1 MTQPAL
7 AAAKAKAKAKPVAP
21 NPILIIAGI
30 ILITFAMR
38 SPLTSVGPLVGDIR
52 ADLGLSNGM
61 SGMLTTVP
69 LLAFALFS
77 PIVPSIGHRFGVERS
92 LFAGLLIL
100 LIGIPLRSTGLI
112 FTLFAGTALI
122 GAGIAIFNVLL
133 PGLVKQRFPQK
144 AGLMTSVY
152 TTAMSTCAALA
163 SGVSIPLAQG
173 AELGWR
179 GSLAFWTIMVVIAL
193 ICWIPQLRA
202 QEHASTDAA
211 ASKPAGN
218 NMWSSMLAWQVTFF
232 MGLQSF
238 IFYCTISW
246 LPAILQ
252 QHGIGAGTAGWLL
265 SLVQAVSLPASFLA
279 PVLAGRFSDQRLMT
293 VIIGIISVLGFAGLL
308 IEGNLAILFAS
319 LIFLGIAQGASI
331 SLALTLIVIRASH
344 VQGAAKLSGMAQS
357 VGYLLAAIGP
367 MFIGFLF
374 DLTHSWTYPLL
385 TLIIV
390 SILMIFSGL
399 GAGRNRTV

>member
-1 MTQPAL
+1 MTNPVL
-7 AAAKAKAKAKPVAP
+7 AAAKTKAEPVTP
-21 NPILIIAGI
+21 NPLLIIAGI

-77 PIVPSIGHRFGVERS
+77 PMIPSLGYRFGVERT

-100 LIGIPLRSTGLI
+100 LIGIPLRSTGMI

-152 TTAMSTCAALA
+152 TTAMSLCAALA
-163 SGVSIPLAQG
+163 SGVSIPLAHG
-173 AELGWR
+173 AAFGWK
-179 GSLAFWTIMVVIAL
+179 GSLAFWTIMVVVAL
-193 ICWIPQLRA
+193 VCWIPQLRA
-202 QEHASTDAA
+202 QANTTVAA
-211 ASKPAGN
+211 ASKPSTNKLWRSA
-218 NMWSSMLAWQVTFF
+218 LAWQVTFF

-252 QHGIGAGTAGWLL
+252 QHGVDLATAGWLL
-265 SLVQAVSLPASFLA
+265 SLVQVISLPASFFA
-279 PVLAGRFSDQRLMT
+279 PVLAGRFTDQRLMT
-293 VIIGIISVLGFAGLL
+293 VVIGTISVLGFAGLL
-308 IEGNLAILFAS
+308 MGGDLPLMLSSLF
-319 LIFLGIAQGASI
+319 LLGIAQGASI

-344 VQGAAKLSGMAQS
+344 VQEAAKLSGMAQS

-374 DLTHSWTYPLL
+374 DLTHSWTIPIW

-390 SILMIFSGL
+390 SILMIGSGL

>member
-1 MTQPAL
+1 MTQQAL
-7 AAAKAKAKAKPVAP
+7 ASTETKAKPSVP
-21 NPILIIAGI
+21 HPFLIIAGI

-77 PIVPSIGHRFGVERS
+77 PMVPSIGHRFGVERS

-100 LIGIPLRSTGLI
+100 LIGIPLRSTGMI

-173 AELGWR
+173 AHLGWK
-179 GSLAFWTIMVVIAL
+179 GSLAFWAIMVVIAL
-193 ICWIPQLRA
+193 VCWIPQLRTKGN
-202 QEHASTDAA
+202 STTAA
-211 ASKPAGN
+211 ASEPATN
-218 NMWSSMLAWQVTFF
+218 KVWSSMLAWHVTLF

-252 QHGIGAGTAGWLL
+252 DHGISLSTAGWLL
-265 SLVQAVSLPASFLA
+265 SLVQVISLPASFLA
-279 PVLAGRFSDQRLMT
+279 PVLAGRLNDQRLMT
-293 VIIGIISVLGFAGLL
+293 VIIGIISLLGFAGLL
-308 IEGNLAILFAS
+308 VGGNLILLFIS
-319 LIFLGIAQGASI
+319 LILLGIAQGASI
-331 SLALTLIVIRASH
+331 SLALTFIVIRATH
-344 VQGAAKLSGMAQS
+344 VREAAKLSGMAQS
-357 VGYLLAAIGP
+357 VGYLLAAVGP

-374 DLTHSWTYPLL
+374 DLTHSWTYPLW
-385 TLIIV
+385 TLMIV
-390 SILMIFSGL
+390 SVLLIFSGI

>member
-1 MTQPAL
+1 MTNPVL
-7 AAAKAKAKAKPVAP
+7 AAAKTKAEPVTP
-21 NPILIIAGI
+21 NPLLIIAGI

-77 PIVPSIGHRFGVERS
+77 PMVPSLGYRFGVERT

-163 SGVSIPLAQG
+163 SGVSIPLAHG
-173 AELGWR
+173 AAFGWK
-179 GSLAFWTIMVVIAL
+179 GSLAIWTIMVVVAL
-193 ICWIPQLRA
+193 VCWIPQLRA
-202 QEHASTDAA
+202 QANTTVAA
-211 ASKPAGN
+211 ASKPSTN
-218 NMWSSMLAWQVTFF
+218 NLWRSALAWQVTFF

-252 QHGIGAGTAGWLL
+252 QHGIDLATAGWLL
-265 SLVQAVSLPASFLA
+265 SLVQVISLPASFFA

-293 VIIGIISVLGFAGLL
+293 VAIGTISVLGFAGLL
-308 IEGNLAILFAS
+308 MGGDLPLMLSSLF
-319 LIFLGIAQGASI
+319 LLGISQGASI

-344 VQGAAKLSGMAQS
+344 VQEAAKLSGMAQS

-374 DLTHSWTYPLL
+374 DLTHSWTIPIW

-390 SILMIFSGL
+390 SILMIGSGL